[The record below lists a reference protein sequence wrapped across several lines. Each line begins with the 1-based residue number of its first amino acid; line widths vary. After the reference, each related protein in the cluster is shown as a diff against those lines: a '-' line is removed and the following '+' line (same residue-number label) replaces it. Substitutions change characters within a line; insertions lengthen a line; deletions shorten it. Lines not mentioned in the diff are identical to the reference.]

1 MIDSKFYSVISFLMA
16 ISIDSTKNNGDSLLN
31 SKTSDSKNLELESQ
45 NQEGFNS
52 HSSDGVIESLKES
65 GFDNRDY
72 NSIPWL

>member
-16 ISIDSTKNNGDSLLN
+16 ISIDSTKKNEDSFLSENNLE
-31 SKTSDSKNLELESQ
+31 SKNLEIHFQ
-45 NQEGFNS
+45 NQESYYS
-52 HSSDGVIESLKES
+52 HASDGVIESIKEI